1 MLIKCC
7 TYQMGKLLKINSN
20 TILYANSISVK
31 SRVYCKIHEFTC
43 NPQAKL
49 KLAISGE
56 NINYGEL

>member
-1 MLIKCC
+1 
-7 TYQMGKLLKINSN
+7 MGKLLKINSN